1 MQRGF
6 IIEVEGINGAGK
18 TTLTKQLYD
27 DLKLKGYPVE
37 LVREPGGSSVAEK
50 IRDIAVDDGTSK
62 LGELANFFLFTASR
76 AQLVHDRT
84 EKELANGKVL
94 IYDGNELL

>member
-6 IIEVEGINGAGK
+6 IIEVEGINGSGK

-27 DLKLKGYPVE
+27 NLRLKGYTVE

-50 IRDIAVDDGTSK
+50 IRDIAVDDSSGS
-62 LGELANFFLFTASR
+62 LSELSGLFLYMSSR
-76 AQLVHDRT
+76 
-84 EKELANGKVL
+84 
-94 IYDGNELL
+94 

>member
-50 IRDIAVDDGTSK
+50 IRNIAVDDNSSGFSVNINLK
-62 LGELANFFLFTASR
+62 
-76 AQLVHDRT
+76 
-84 EKELANGKVL
+84 
-94 IYDGNELL
+94 